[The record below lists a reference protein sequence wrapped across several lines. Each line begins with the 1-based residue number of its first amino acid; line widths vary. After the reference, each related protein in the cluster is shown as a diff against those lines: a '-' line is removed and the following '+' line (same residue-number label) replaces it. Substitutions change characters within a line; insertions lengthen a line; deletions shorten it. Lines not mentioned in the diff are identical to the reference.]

1 MRRRP
6 RPQALPRLA
15 RRLAPRDAGEDVGRV
30 LRRWQAEALATW
42 EAAGCRG
49 IVGAVT
55 GGGKTVF
62 ALACIERRKPET
74 ALIVVPTVALLD
86 QWWEETAAHFG
97 LALDEV
103 HVLTA
108 RSRLRRGTVN
118 IGVLNTTAKL
128 SSTGARYGDLMLIVD
143 ECHKAASPTFRSVLQ
158 LPATATLGLSATP
171 ERPYDDGLAE
181 ILVPALGPEIFQYT
195 YAEALR
201 DGVIVPFELRNV
213 VFELEPERT
222 EEYEQ
227 ITRKIARVIG
237 KLGAEAPEAV
247 ALYLRRAR
255 VLNLS
260 QNRVLLALKLIAA
273 HRGQRTIVFHE
284 DVEACEVI
292 AEVLRESGVAAA
304 AYHSRL
310 PTRQRADMLR
320 HFRSGA
326 LTVLVTC
333 RALDEGF
340 NVPEAQLGIIAAST
354 ATRRQRIQ
362 RLGRVLRPSKE
373 KERAVVYT
381 LVATGPEI
389 ARLKDEEAEL
399 EGVADVSWSRA

>member
-1 MRRRP
+1 M
-6 RPQALPRLA
+6 A
-15 RRLAPRDAGEDVGRV
+15 RE
-30 LRRWQAEALATW
+30 LRRWQEEALAAW
-42 EAAGCRG
+42 EAGGCRG

-62 ALACIERRKPET
+62 ALACIERRRPET

-97 LALDEV
+97 WALDEV
-103 HVLTA
+103 NILSS
-108 RSRLRRGTVN
+108 RGRLRRGTVN
-118 IGVLNTTAKL
+118 IGVLNTAAKL
-128 SSTGARYGDLMLIVD
+128 DTTGSRAGEIMLVID
-143 ECHKAASPTFRSVLQ
+143 ECHKAASPAFRAVLNV
-158 LPATATLGLSATP
+158 PAAATLGLSATP

-181 ILVPALGPEIFQYT
+181 VLVPALGPVIYQYT
-195 YAEALR
+195 YAQALR
-201 DGVIVPFELRNV
+201 DGVIVPFELRNL
-213 VFELEPERT
+213 VFELEPERA

-227 ITRKIARVIG
+227 LTRKIARVVG
-237 KLGAEAPEAV
+237 KLGPEAPEAV

-255 VLNLS
+255 AMNLS
-260 QNRVLLALKLIAA
+260 HNRVVLALKLIAA
-273 HRGQRTIVFHE
+273 HRGHRTIVFHE

-292 AEVLRESGVAAA
+292 AQVLRANGISSA
-304 AYHSRL
+304 AYHSKL
-310 PTRQRADMLR
+310 PMRQRADMLGQ
-320 HFRSGA
+320 FRAGGLS
-326 LTVLVTC
+326 VLVTC

-362 RLGRVLRPSKE
+362 RLGRLLRPSKT

-389 ARLKDEEAEL
+389 ARLKEEEVEL

>member
-1 MRRRP
+1 M
-6 RPQALPRLA
+6 A
-15 RRLAPRDAGEDVGRV
+15 RQ
-30 LRRWQAEALATW
+30 LRRWQAEALAAW
-42 EAAGCRG
+42 EASGCRG

-97 LALDEV
+97 WALDDV
-103 HVLTA
+103 NILSS
-108 RSRLRRGTVN
+108 RGRLRRGTVN
-118 IGVLNTTAKL
+118 IGVLNTAAKL
-128 SSTGARYGDLMLIVD
+128 AAGSRIGEIMLVVD
-143 ECHKAASPTFRSVLQ
+143 ECHKAASPTFRAVLDV
-158 LPATATLGLSATP
+158 PAAATLGLSATP

-181 ILVPALGPEIFQYT
+181 VLVPALGAVIYQYT

-201 DGVIVPFELRNV
+201 DGVIVPFELRNL
-213 VFELEPERT
+213 VFELEPERA
-222 EEYEQ
+222 EEYERL
-227 ITRKIARVIG
+227 TRKIARVVA
-237 KLGAEAPEAV
+237 KLGPEAPEAV

-255 VLNLS
+255 ALNLS
-260 QNRVLLALKLIAA
+260 QNRVVLTLKLIAA

-292 AEVLRESGVAAA
+292 AEVLRANGISAA
-304 AYHSRL
+304 AYHSKL
-310 PTRQRADMLR
+310 PMRERADMLGQ
-320 HFRSGA
+320 FRAGGLS
-326 LTVLVTC
+326 VLVTC

-362 RLGRVLRPSKE
+362 RLGRVLRPSKT

-389 ARLKDEEAEL
+389 ARLKEEEAEL